1 MIDLG
6 KTNQSPAISAPDTAG
21 NGQNHDDSVTDTTPR
36 ASAEW

>member
-21 NGQNHDDSVTDTTPR
+21 NGQSHGGSVADTMSR
-36 ASAEW
+36 VSAER